1 LRQTHCLGACA
12 VPFEE
17 DDRNPK
23 IWFLDHS
30 YLEQMYRMFK
40 KGNGAPRRPPRLLAH
55 AVHQV
60 LSCKGG
66 PPCAARERVVGWYS
80 TGPRLREADL
90 DINDLVANYCDVP
103 LLVICEVQARAGHGL
118 HQHLPYLVHAR
129 LCAPGAA
136 LLTSASA
143 AAAKG
148 DGAADNRLL
157 CKRRDP

>member
-1 LRQTHCLGACA
+1 M
-12 VPFEE
+12 PFEE

-129 LCAPGAA
+129 LCAPGVA